1 MRSLLLSL
9 FFAGAASADIKPAAF
24 DLGAIRDSTT
34 LETKVIQDWQSVA
47 TIKGVKQKLVEIT
60 VCEWWPGQ
68 KVRLPV
74 TFCVPDSNQPCT
86 NVIIGNMGLALKP
99 AQPSGAMLKL
109 LTENGVGIV
118 LIGMSTIDSME
129 PKGTLHLGMKNHLL
143 KEKDAR
149 YTPAWIW
156 GMSDMRALTAAMA
169 ESGAFDPKKVL
180 ATGGSKRGVGAAI
193 CGIHDDRFTAVL
205 PVVAPILDNP
215 GGAYVRGSTLQE
227 EAAINAVFL
236 QHLPPG
242 PNPLG
247 LPDTARQALIDREQN
262 RANQSISKD
271 DAVAAGW
278 SDEEIARMNDAAW
291 EACLTAKH
299 LETVRKRGLEFF
311 YHVGTNDNVCPS
323 LRRLGE
329 LVPDFPLYILPGGQ
343 HGGPRS
349 SGFTLQ
355 TPSQKEAEENLFAFA
370 RHHFFRDRSLPAAAR
385 LEMLAANGSHKLK
398 VIVTVPGSLNVQRNI
413 VSWCFDRHPP
423 YTFAMEYDHWNS
435 AQLVPDVD
443 GAFSAEIVVPASAT
457 TVDVVST
464 HTHEEN
470 GLPFHFSSAYR
481 RWSR

>member
-193 CGIHDDRFTAVL
+193 CGIHDDRFTAML
-205 PVVAPILDNP
+205 PVVAPILGNP
-215 GGAYVRGSTLQE
+215 GGAYVRGSTLQD
-227 EAAINAVFL
+227 EAAINAAFL

-247 LPDTARQALIDREQN
+247 LPDTARQALIDRDQN

-291 EACLTAKH
+291 EASLTAKH
-299 LETVRKRGLEFF
+299 LEAVRKRGLEFF

-370 RHHFFRDRSLPAAAR
+370 RHHFFRDRSLPAAAS

-398 VIVTVPGSLNVQRNI
+398 VIVTVPENLNVQRNI

-423 YTFAMEYDHWNS
+423 HTFEMEYDHWDS
-435 AQLVPDVD
+435 VQLVPDVN
-443 GAFSAEIVVPASAT
+443 GAFSAEIVVPASAK

>member
-1 MRSLLLSL
+1 MRCLLLSL
-9 FFAGAASADIKPAAF
+9 LFAGTALADIKPATF
-24 DLGAIRDSTT
+24 DFGAIRDITT
-34 LETKVIQDWQSVA
+34 LETKVIQDWQSIA
-47 TIKGVKQKLVEIT
+47 TIKGAKQKLVEIT

-74 TFCVPDSNQPCT
+74 TFCVPDSGKPCT
-86 NVIIGNMGLALKP
+86 NVIVGNMGLALKP
-99 AQPSGAMLKL
+99 AQPPSAMLKL

-169 ESGAFDPKKVL
+169 ESGAFDPQKVL

-193 CGIHDDRFTAVL
+193 CGIHDHRFTAVL
-205 PVVAPILDNP
+205 PVVAPILGNP
-215 GGAYVRGSTLQE
+215 GGAYVRGSALKE
-227 EAAINAVFL
+227 EAAMNAAFL
-236 QHLPPG
+236 EQLPPG
-242 PNPLG
+242 PNFLG
-247 LPDTARQALIDREQN
+247 LPDTTRAALVERDKT
-262 RANQSISKD
+262 RANQSISID

-278 SDEEIARMNDAAW
+278 SVEEIAQMNDAAW

-299 LETVRKRGLEFF
+299 LGAVRERGLEFF
-311 YHVGTNDNVCPS
+311 YHVGTNDNVCPA
-323 LRRLGE
+323 LLRLGE
-329 LVPDFPLYILPGGQ
+329 LVPDFPIYILPGGQ

-355 TPSQKEAEENLFAFA
+355 TPSQREAEENVLAFA
-370 RHHFFRDRSLPAAAR
+370 RYHFFRDRSLPAAATLKLFTAEGR
-385 LEMLAANGSHKLK
+385 HQLK
-398 VIVTVPGSLNVQRNI
+398 VVVNLPQGLNVQRNI
-413 VSWCFDRHPP
+413 VSWCFDRHPS
-423 YTFAMEYDHWNS
+423 YTYAMEYDHWESMELSPNS
-435 AQLVPDVD
+435 D
-443 GAFSAEIVVPASAT
+443 GTFTAEIVVPASAK

-470 GLPFHFSSAYR
+470 GLPFHFSSSYC